1 MGDGRMIDPST
12 PWIIPADGLSRFRYS
27 ADGREME
34 IQHREK
40 LRCNGCKREVLTWPG
55 EHDRHAPMI
64 PHEPGCRYAQGAI
77 R

>member
-1 MGDGRMIDPST
+1 MIEQSAH
-12 PWIIPADGLSRFRYS
+12 WIIPADGLSRFRYS

-40 LRCNGCKREVLTWPG
+40 LRCNGCGEQVLTWPG

-64 PHEPGCRYAQGAI
+64 PHAPGCRFAQGSL